1 MKKEEV
7 KVEELVKVSGLY
19 PKLHAAKQK
28 IGKVVKNAN
37 NPHFKKSY
45 ADINSLLETVE
56 PILLEHGLL
65 LLQPIID
72 GYVNT
77 MIIDIDNG
85 DSVSSSLRL
94 PDVLDP
100 QKLIGATTYYRRAS
114 LQSLMSLQA
123 IDDDG
128 NEISATVK
136 NTKPTITQERFENGL
151 TQIAEGK
158 LTPEAF
164 KQALSGFQLTELQ
177 TKSLLLL

>member
-1 MKKEEV
+1 MKKTEQTIEEV
-7 KVEELVKVSGLY
+7 VKVAGLY

-45 ADINSLLETVE
+45 ADINAILETVE

-65 LLQPIID
+65 LLQPILD

-94 PDVLDP
+94 PEVLDP

-114 LQSLMSLQA
+114 LQSLMSLQS

-151 TQIAEGK
+151 TKITNGEM
-158 LTPEAF
+158 TPEQF
-164 KQALSGFQLTELQ
+164 KQALSGYQLTDLQ
-177 TKSLLLL
+177 TKALLLL

>member
-7 KVEELVKVSGLY
+7 KVEAVKVSGLY

-123 IDDDG
+123 VDDDG

-151 TQIAEGK
+151 TKIANKEM
-158 LTPEAF
+158 TPEQF
-164 KQALSGFQLTELQ
+164 KQALSGYQLTDLQ
-177 TKSLLLL
+177 TKALLLL

>member
-1 MKKEEV
+1 MKKTEQTIEEV
-7 KVEELVKVSGLY
+7 VKVAGLY

-45 ADINSLLETVE
+45 ADINALLETVE

-65 LLQPIID
+65 LLQPIVD
-72 GYVNT
+72 GCVET
-77 MIIDIDNG
+77 MIIDIENG
-85 DSVSSSLRL
+85 ECVKSTLKL
-94 PDVLDP
+94 PEVLDP

-151 TQIAEGK
+151 TKIANKEM
-158 LTPEAF
+158 TPEAF
-164 KQALSGFQLTELQ
+164 KKALSGYQLTDLQ
-177 TKSLLLL
+177 TKALLLL

>member
-1 MKKEEV
+1 MKKAEQTIEEV
-7 KVEELVKVSGLY
+7 VKVSGLY

-123 IDDDG
+123 VDDDG
-128 NEISATVK
+128 NEISAVVK

-151 TQIAEGK
+151 SQIAEGK

-164 KQALSGFQLTELQ
+164 KQALSGYQLNDLQ
-177 TKSLLLL
+177 TKALLLL